1 MGDRASCDDQAVR
14 PTKLVWTESAEDRLT
29 GRYPGSRVVARAF
42 AVILVVLIWLCC
54 VALVL
59 LVPQGPLAWMLVWV
73 VTLGFGV
80 GGLAV
85 AAFGGRRG
93 QRRWVEHLRAEH
105 PHSVLIACTPA
116 DGMPWAV
123 RQVARAKGK
132 GAGRPYLL
140 VAGFVVAVDSERIW
154 FLSRRRSMV
163 LATADLD
170 RIRRGTATIPRGY
183 NVPSAIRSSIDLSFS
198 ADGGETIVVQL
209 CPIPIDQ
216 EPLHF
221 FRPSELGVIAQ
232 SIDLAIRGAHREDQM
247 EM

>member
-1 MGDRASCDDQAVR
+1 MR

-29 GRYPGSRVVARAF
+29 GRYPGRRVVARAF
-42 AVILVVLIWLCC
+42 AVILVVVIWLCC
-54 VALVL
+54 VALAL
-59 LVPQGPLAWMLVWV
+59 LVPQATLAWTLVWV

-85 AAFGGRRG
+85 VAFGGRRG

-105 PHSVLIACTPA
+105 PHAVLIACTPA

-123 RQVARAKGK
+123 RQVARTTGK

-140 VAGFVVAVDSERIW
+140 IAGFVLAVDSERIM

-163 LATADLD
+163 LAAADLD
-170 RIRRGTATIPRGY
+170 RIRRGTGTIPRVY
-183 NVPSAIRSSIDLSFS
+183 NVPSAIRCTIDLSFS
-198 ADGGETIVVQL
+198 VDHGETIVVQL
-209 CPIPIDQ
+209 CPIPVDP

-232 SIDLAIRGAHREDQM
+232 TIDLAIRGARREDQM

>member
-1 MGDRASCDDQAVR
+1 MR

-42 AVILVVLIWLCC
+42 VVVLFLFLWLCL
-54 VALVL
+54 VAIAL
-59 LVPQGPLAWMLVWV
+59 LVPNTMLSWV
-73 VTLGFGV
+73 LVAIVTLGFGL
-80 GGLAV
+80 GGITA

-93 QRRWVEHLRAEH
+93 QRRWVERLRAEH
-105 PHSVLIACTPA
+105 PHAVLIACTPA

-123 RQVARAKGK
+123 RQVARATGK

-140 VAGFVVAVDSERIW
+140 IAGFVVAVDSERIM

-170 RIRRGTATIPRGY
+170 RIRRGTGTIPRGY
-183 NVPSAIRSSIDLSFS
+183 NVPSAIRSTIDLSFS
-198 ADGGETIVVQL
+198 VDGGDSIVVQL

-247 EM
+247 DV